1 MASAEQAGRS
11 VGKFVFGHVLVTA
24 KMLIGLLNSSLH
36 ISVRHLNFIRAAAHI
51 QIFLTLIRHSKLTVI
66 SVFAQVLR
74 KCLKMKRFQ
83 RNGQARLKVLNSTQV
98 RKYLIRLRTAREYK
112 PILKKHI

>member
-11 VGKFVFGHVLVTA
+11 AGKFVFGHVLVTA

-51 QIFLTLIRHSKLTVI
+51 QIFLMLIRHSKLTAI
-66 SVFAQVLR
+66 SVFAQVLL

-83 RNGQARLKVLNSTQV
+83 RNGQAQLKVLNSTQV

-112 PILKKHI
+112 PI